1 MIRNRRI
8 GFLVL
13 VVILLAGCAGKDFV
27 RPTSETFRLN
37 ETTYAQV
44 VQQMGE
50 PKKSGEVEKNG
61 KYVRSISYS
70 YASTGGAS
78 AEKGVIPARALLYFF
93 HNGVLV
99 GQSFQSSFK
108 SDNTNF
114 DETKIDRI
122 IKGKTT
128 RSEVIKLLGRPSSSM
143 VAPMVEETRGE
154 AAGYSYST
162 VSGGVFS
169 GFVLSTKQL
178 AISFDE
184 NDVAS
189 DVEYTTSSH

>member
-1 MIRNRRI
+1 MFSKVEKIFTVI
-8 GFLVL
+8 TI
-13 VVILLAGCAGKDFV
+13 VVLAGCAGKDFV

-44 VQQMGE
+44 VQQMGD
-50 PKKSGEVEKNG
+50 PKNSGEVEKNG
-61 KYVRSISYS
+61 KYVRSISYT
-70 YASTGGAS
+70 YASTGGEP
-78 AEKGVIPARALLYFF
+78 AEKGVIPARALVYFF

-99 GQSFQSSFK
+99 GQSFLSSFK

-114 DETKIDRI
+114 DETKIGSI

-128 RSEVIKLLGRPSSSM
+128 KSEVIKLLGMPSASM

-154 AAGYSYST
+154 AVGYQYST

-169 GFVLSTKQL
+169 GFKFFNKQL

-184 NDVAS
+184 NDVVS
-189 DVEYTTSSH
+189 DVEYATSSN